1 MLLADLSAILLGF
14 SLLMYILLDGT
25 DLGTG
30 MLFFWFRAEEQREQ
44 MTHTLLPVWD
54 ANETW
59 LVLLA
64 GGMFALFPAAFSLMM
79 SSLALPVFV
88 MLLCLFL
95 RALALEY
102 RAEAGV
108 KLKRWLD
115 RLMMTC
121 SGLAAMIQGLCMNA
135 VLSTQP
141 DAMADILS
149 LTGFLSGLGLI
160 AVYLLMACCW
170 VRWRLG
176 ETTVPLAG
184 AWCWVWWLVSL
195 LIFAVLLRFNMHLW
209 DQCWALLIG
218 KLVIVMATV
227 AACLQVWGLWRGHP
241 LMLLVFT
248 QALVALIFLGG
259 CIGMHP
265 WILMNKLDI
274 YQGAAPQT
282 AQVFVLIGS
291 AIIVPLTLIYHSWSF
306 WVMKRKS

>member
-1 MLLADLSAILLGF
+1 MLLADFSAVLLGF

-115 RLMMTC
+115 RLMMAC

-141 DAMADILS
+141 DAMADILN
-149 LTGFLSGLGLI
+149 LTGCLSGLGLI

-184 AWCWVWWLVSL
+184 GWCWVWWLVSL
-195 LIFAVLLRFNMHLW
+195 LIFAVLLWFNMPLW
-209 DQCWALLIG
+209 EQCWALLIG
-218 KLVIVMATV
+218 KLVILMATV

-248 QALVALIFLGG
+248 QALVVLIFLGG

-265 WILMNKLDI
+265 WILMNELDI
-274 YQGAAPQT
+274 YQGAAPKT